1 MKIVVIGTRG
11 FPDVQGGVEKH
22 CQQIYPLL
30 AGMGVNVTVLTRR
43 PYVDPSLREYRG
55 VQLIPVNCPQNKFL
69 EAIVHS
75 FRAVFYARK
84 LKPDVLHIHA
94 IGPSIVVPLARSL
107 GLKVVITHHGPDYE
121 RKKWNGVAKA
131 VLMLGEACGC
141 LFANR
146 IITIT
151 GHIARSITSK
161 FGRIPA
167 IIPNGVVIP
176 AKIVAAETVAGFGLE
191 PEKYFLAVG
200 RFVPEKGFHDLVDA
214 YARMGAVAWKLVI
227 VGDADHEDVYSRSLK
242 EKAATVPGVVLTGFL
257 TGKALGEI
265 YSNAGVFVLPSY
277 YEGLPIV
284 LLEAMSYGLNCLV
297 SDIPA
302 NREVPLAQER
312 YVKPGVI
319 DAWAQKMALFSSSP
333 LKDDERSSVL
343 ELIAREY
350 DWKDIARRTLAIYQS
365 V

>member
-22 CQQIYPLL
+22 CQQLYPLVT
-30 AGMGVNVTVLTRR
+30 GMGVDVTVLTRR
-43 PYVDPSLREYRG
+43 PYVDPALREYRG
-55 VQLIPVNCPQNKFL
+55 VHLVPVDCPQSKFL

-75 FRAVFYARK
+75 FRAVLYART
-84 LKPDVLHIHA
+84 LKPDVVHIHA
-94 IGPSIVVPLARSL
+94 IGPSIVVPLARLL

-131 VLMLGEACGC
+131 ILRLGEACGC

-151 GHIARSITSK
+151 GHIGRAITAK
-161 FGRIPA
+161 FGKVPV

-176 AKIVAAETVAGFGLE
+176 EKIVAADTVARFALE
-191 PEKYFLAVG
+191 PGKYFVAVG

-214 YARMGAVAWKLVI
+214 YARCEAHGWKLVI
-227 VGDADHEDVYSRSLK
+227 VGDADHEDAYSRSLK
-242 EKAATVPGVVLTGFL
+242 ARAAGVSGVVLTGFL

-302 NREVPLAQER
+302 NREVALAQER
-312 YVKPGVI
+312 YVKPGAI
-319 DAWAQKMALFSSSP
+319 DAWAQNMALFSSSP
-333 LKDDERSSVL
+333 LQDDARTAML
-343 ELIAREY
+343 GLIAREY
-350 DWKDIARRTLAIYQS
+350 DWKDIARRTLAVYQS